1 MEIGSDWE
9 YGHMDG
15 EGWEKGSSGSQG
27 ELVVADTTTIFQK
40 VITMRIHFFIFF
52 EMG

>member
-1 MEIGSDWE
+1 MGIGSDWE

-27 ELVVADTTTIFQK
+27 ELVV
-40 VITMRIHFFIFF
+40 RIQFFIFF
-52 EMG
+52 QMG